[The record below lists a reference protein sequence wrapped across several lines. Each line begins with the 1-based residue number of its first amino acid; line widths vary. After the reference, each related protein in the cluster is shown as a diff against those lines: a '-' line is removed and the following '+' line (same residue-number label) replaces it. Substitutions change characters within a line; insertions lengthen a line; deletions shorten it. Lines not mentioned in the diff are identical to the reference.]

1 MGSKGEREKKNK
13 KTREKKKTRWIKQ
26 RTEIMRDTK
35 KGNWGGN
42 CCRQKKNYEVRD
54 KWAKEGEE
62 TGLAQSDVTW

>member
-1 MGSKGEREKKNK
+1 
-13 KTREKKKTRWIKQ
+13 
-26 RTEIMRDTK
+26 MRDTK